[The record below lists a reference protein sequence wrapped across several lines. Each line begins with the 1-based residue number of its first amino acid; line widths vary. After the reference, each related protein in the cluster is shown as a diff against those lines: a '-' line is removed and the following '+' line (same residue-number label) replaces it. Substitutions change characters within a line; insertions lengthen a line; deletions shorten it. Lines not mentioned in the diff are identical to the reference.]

1 MLTGA
6 RPSNRKVALE
16 ILLGFKDPKL
26 GDRRSAADA
35 AQKAA
40 IEKFRAAL
48 KDPTREEQRAKR
60 LAIHDARRIRT
71 AERKAAK
78 EAAEARLAAEA
89 ARETALANQAAR
101 EAEDAK
107 ARAAAEDLERAVS
120 LKAEQ
125 KADRDARYAARKAA
139 KLVRRR
145 SY

>member
-1 MLTGA
+1 MLTRA
-6 RPSNRKVALE
+6 PHLNRKVALE

-26 GDRRSAADA
+26 EERRSAADA

-71 AERKAAK
+71 AEREAAK
-78 EAAEARLAAEA
+78 EATEARLAAEA
-89 ARETALANQAAR
+89 ARETELANQAAR

-107 ARAAAEDLERAVS
+107 ARAAAEDLE
-120 LKAEQ
+120 
-125 KADRDARYAARKAA
+125 
-139 KLVRRR
+139 
-145 SY
+145 